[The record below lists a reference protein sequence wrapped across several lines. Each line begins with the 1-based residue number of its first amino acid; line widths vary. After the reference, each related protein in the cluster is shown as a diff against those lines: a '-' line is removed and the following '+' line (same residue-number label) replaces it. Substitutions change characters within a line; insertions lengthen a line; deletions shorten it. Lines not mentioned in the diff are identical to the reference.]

1 MSLVRRMGLTAVASI
16 TLDALS
22 GDGWARATAWQ
33 DGETWWN
40 GYAPDVT
47 SAVAQ
52 ALAHAMTDGYD
63 EEGLER
69 PLATPLAFC
78 LETLMRG
85 GELTTEQLLLFLHS
99 PAPPVREAGLLL
111 MAGSEGADDRRA

>member
-40 GYAPDVT
+40 GYARDVT

-52 ALAHAMTDGYD
+52 ALANAMTDGYD
-63 EEGLER
+63 EEGMAR
-69 PLATPLAFC
+69 PLATPLACC
-78 LETLMRG
+78 LATLMRDE
-85 GELTTEQLLLFLHS
+85 ELTAEQLLLFLHC
-99 PAPPVREAGLLL
+99 PAPTVREAGIRLL
-111 MAGSEGADDRRA
+111 ADATGQ